1 MGRTPV
7 AKAPVAGTLDLDSLV
22 SEVKGVL
29 KKDLTVLKDVEL
41 WVPTGIPQLDVALG
55 GGLPGGRMVTFIG
68 AKSVGK
74 STLAIH
80 CMAQIQRHK
89 GIALGLDVE
98 RSNLKSR
105 CEKQGL
111 DMARY
116 LACQP
121 ESLDTYEE
129 KDLVTGKNVK
139 VKGAFDIMEA
149 VIRTVRTKDEKA
161 LIGIVL
167 DSVAG
172 SSVATEIEA
181 DVGKAGMGAH
191 ARILSQAFRKIMPVV
206 HDMNC
211 ILLLVNQL
219 KTKIGVV
226 YGNPNTYIGQNP
238 IDFHSAI
245 TLEMTR
251 GKAFPEGCKE
261 EDAEGIIT
269 RVYVSKNKVGK
280 PFGRIEYV
288 TFFDRGIDT
297 LWESISFLRDQS
309 KCLGTA
315 PGYYEWDGKKYRQ
328 KQLYEI
334 AKADP
339 KIASDLHRMAK
350 EVVDEKVKHPET
362 SMDDPGPALSEEVT
376 AGRVPV

>member
-7 AKAPVAGTLDLDSLV
+7 KKDTSTPVLDLDALV
-22 SEVKGVL
+22 ADVKGVL
-29 KKDLTVLKDVEL
+29 KNDLTILKDVE
-41 WVPTGIPQLDVALG
+41 WWIPTGIPQLDLALG
-55 GGLPGGRMVTFIG
+55 GGLPVGRLVTLIG

-74 STLAIH
+74 STLTVH
-80 CMAQIQRHK
+80 CMAQIQKHE

-98 RSNLKSR
+98 RSNLKTR

-111 DMARY
+111 DMGRY

-129 KDLVTGKNVK
+129 VDIDTGKKVK
-139 VKGAFDIMEA
+139 VKGAFDIMES
-149 VIRTVRTKDEKA
+149 VIKVLRAKDKNA

-172 SSVATEIEA
+172 SSVAQEIEA

-191 ARILSQAFRKIMPVV
+191 SRILSQAFRKLMPII

-211 ILLLVNQL
+211 VLLLVNQL
-219 KTKIGVV
+219 KQKIGVMF
-226 YGNPNTYIGQNP
+226 GNPDTYIGKNP

-251 GKAFPEGCKE
+251 GKAFPEGKE

-269 RVYVSKNKVGK
+269 KIYVSKNKVGK
-280 PFGRIEYV
+280 PFARIEYI
-288 TFFDRGIDT
+288 TFFDRGVDT
-297 LWESISFLRDQS
+297 LWESIGFIKSNSNL
-309 KCLGTA
+309 LGTA
-315 PGYYEWDGKKYRQ
+315 PGYYLWDGKNRRQ
-328 KQLYEI
+328 KELYDM
-334 AKADP
+334 ASADP
-339 KIASDLHRMAK
+339 AMADK
-350 EVVDEKVKHPET
+350 LRTMAREIVHEKLSHIKAKVDGPGAEV
-362 SMDDPGPALSEEVT
+362 SEAAA
-376 AGRVPV
+376 AG